1 MAEANDC
8 ICSSLQVIEPMVRLV
23 NLLMRDEGP
32 DTAIEEVPDASD
44 DVLKPD
50 ETHVFVSADGTAVT
64 QSDWIQGETQDV
76 GEEPDK
82 ASQDVSA
89 QEEEEPY
96 VPFKRD
102 PPPPQIDSEDEEE
115 MLLEV

>member
-1 MAEANDC
+1 
-8 ICSSLQVIEPMVRLV
+8 MVRLV

-32 DTAIEEVPDASD
+32 DTAIEEVPDASE

-50 ETHVFVSADGTAVT
+50 ETHVFVSADGTAVQ
-64 QSDWIQGETQDV
+64 QSDWVQEDKQEAHARSEGDKSDV
-76 GEEPDK
+76 AAD
-82 ASQDVSA
+82 
-89 QEEEEPY
+89 EEEPY